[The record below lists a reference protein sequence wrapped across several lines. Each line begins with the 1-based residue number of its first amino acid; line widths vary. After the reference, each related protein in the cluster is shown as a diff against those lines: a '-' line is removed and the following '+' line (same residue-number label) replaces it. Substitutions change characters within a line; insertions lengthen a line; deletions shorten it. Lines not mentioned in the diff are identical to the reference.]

1 MNDKYDWINDIYIY
15 YRILDKI
22 NKQFKI
28 LLKTTDHEEIEEQ
41 FFYLCVDLLRF
52 VPFKQNKE
60 DEKLSLIESD
70 GICLLRKNIDFII
83 KDLNKILQ
91 ENTATFIKI
100 RKIRNK
106 YEHEPHNVN
115 GAFSTGHSSF
125 SAMGFYCKTDL
136 VTLNSMELTYIIY
149 DLNKL
154 MDKIEKMICKI
165 QEKDFNELNI
175 FNKDYITKIKGYK
188 IIEYNKS
195 YTIVP
200 RNWFTVTRK

>member
-1 MNDKYDWINDIYIY
+1 
-15 YRILDKI
+15 
-22 NKQFKI
+22 
-28 LLKTTDHEEIEEQ
+28 
-41 FFYLCVDLLRF
+41 
-52 VPFKQNKE
+52 
-60 DEKLSLIESD
+60 
-70 GICLLRKNIDFII
+70 
-83 KDLNKILQ
+83 
-91 ENTATFIKI
+91 
-100 RKIRNK
+100 
-106 YEHEPHNVN
+106 
-115 GAFSTGHSSF
+115 
-125 SAMGFYCKTDL
+125 MGFYCKTDL

-195 YTIVP
+195 HSIVP